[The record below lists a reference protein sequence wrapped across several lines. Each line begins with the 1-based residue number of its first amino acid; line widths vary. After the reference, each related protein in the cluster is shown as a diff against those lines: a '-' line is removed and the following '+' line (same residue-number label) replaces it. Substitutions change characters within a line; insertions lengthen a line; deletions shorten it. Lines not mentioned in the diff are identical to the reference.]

1 MDKKSSP
8 AYTMSS
14 KFKNTSLINTPGPLS
29 YNTAEKI
36 NFIKKCSPAAT

>member
-14 KFKNTSLINTPGPLS
+14 KFKQMSFVLTPGPLS
-29 YNTAEKI
+29 YNAAEKI
-36 NFIKKCSPAAT
+36 NLIKKCSPAAT